1 MSATA
6 AGWASPSWWV
16 AKWKGGRKMKV
27 IDRLLWGALAAVLFA
42 LALCVLDLRPQTPNP
57 EPKVTLCELDGH
69 IWLYPD
75 PQPTDIVVEGA
86 EFPTGPGDVEY
97 WQCRVCKKWRVVP
110 LGCK

>member
-1 MSATA
+1 
-6 AGWASPSWWV
+6 
-16 AKWKGGRKMKV
+16 MKV
-27 IDRLLWGALAAVLFA
+27 DKGLLPVLGVLGSGFVVFILILGSFAAVGRVIRA
-42 LALCVLDLRPQTPNP
+42 AP

>member
-1 MSATA
+1 MKTRRELTDYIWLAVALS
-6 AGWASPSWWV
+6 GVLLLASL
-16 AKWKGGRKMKV
+16 AIRK
-27 IDRLLWGALAAVLFA
+27 
-42 LALCVLDLRPQTPNP
+42 P
-57 EPKVTLCELDGH
+57 EPRVTLCELDGH